1 MKRQVFI
8 TLLGSSV
15 LWPLA
20 GRAQNTGT
28 KPRIGFLGNSSAAL
42 ESNLVTAFRDGLRE
56 FGYEDGRNIDIDYR
70 WAEGNYE
77 LFSTLAAELVAQR
90 VAVIVTAGTPAVL
103 AAKNTTQSVP
113 IVMVAVGDPLGT
125 GVVKSLARPGGNVT
139 GLSSIAPELEGK
151 RLELLKEVLPHL
163 RHIAVLWNSENPF
176 HQSAL
181 QRAQDAANALRIK
194 VLALDV
200 RNAAELDSAFG
211 AIVEKQPE
219 ALLVL
224 ADRLFLHDRKRLVEF
239 L

>member
-103 AAKNTTQSVP
+103 AVKNTTQSVP

-125 GVVKSLARPGGNVT
+125 GQGSVGELFRDLLERPYPPSLIEFAHAVDFSRENFDDDRT
-139 GLSSIAPELEGK
+139 LIAMWPK
-151 RLELLKEVLPHL
+151 R
-163 RHIAVLWNSENPF
+163 I
-176 HQSAL
+176 
-181 QRAQDAANALRIK
+181 
-194 VLALDV
+194 
-200 RNAAELDSAFG
+200 DS
-211 AIVEKQPE
+211 
-219 ALLVL
+219 
-224 ADRLFLHDRKRLVEF
+224 
-239 L
+239 